1 MARSEENTVFC
12 SFRMYLSNPQHL
24 RIAKALKQLERDKT
38 KSKNQF
44 IADAVEYY
52 LDHQDT
58 AKNGQDYINR
68 NELERMKI
76 ELREEILTT
85 LRLEFMRAYHPYA
98 MAPLPEQPMREQT
111 KEEKPDDTLMDLV
124 SDWD

>member
-1 MARSEENTVFC
+1 MARSDENTVFC

-76 ELREEILTT
+76 ELREEILTII
-85 LRLEFMRAYHPYA
+85 RLELMRAYHPYA
-98 MAPLPEQPMREQT
+98 ATPLPEQPMWEQT

>member
-1 MARSEENTVFC
+1 MARSDENTVFC

-52 LDHQDT
+52 LDHQDAT
-58 AKNGQDYINR
+58 KNVQDFITR
-68 NELERMKI
+68 NELESMKI
-76 ELREEILTT
+76 GLREEILTI
-85 LRLEFMRAYHPYA
+85 LRLELMRTYHPYGV
-98 MAPLPEQPMREQT
+98 APLPEPSMREQT

>member
-52 LDHQDT
+52 LDHQDA
-58 AKNGQDYINR
+58 AKNDQDYITR
-68 NELERMKI
+68 SELERMKLG
-76 ELREEILTT
+76 LREEILTI

-98 MAPLPEQPMREQT
+98 MAPLPEQT
-111 KEEKPDDTLMDLV
+111 KEEKPDETLMDLV